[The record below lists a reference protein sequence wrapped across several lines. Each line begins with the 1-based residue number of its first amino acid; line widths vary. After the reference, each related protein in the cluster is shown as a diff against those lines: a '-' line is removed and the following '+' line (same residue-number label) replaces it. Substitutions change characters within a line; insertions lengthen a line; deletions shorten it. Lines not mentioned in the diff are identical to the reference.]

1 MLAFIDAHNYI
12 RIEFDGYIH
21 DVSIL
26 NIPCT
31 YDQTI
36 GMNQYF
42 YSATSI
48 PLQQADKIMINGM
61 TIPLQIGLV
70 TLTDHFHETYQY
82 DGPLGAIYHEDYT
95 DFYVY
100 SPVAKEIKVN
110 VKGHVYPMKGN
121 GIIYHTRVG
130 GDLAFEPYYFDV
142 RLVDTFKKVQ
152 DPYLKM
158 TDTRNG
164 VVIPSSYQ
172 AKKAS
177 ITQHKQDVI
186 IYEAHVRDVTQKLF
200 IEHQGLFLGLDEH
213 DETLGFSFLE
223 YVFDLGITHLQL
235 LPIFDFEGV
244 DPIYKSRFYN
254 WGYNP
259 KHYFAL
265 QPWFSSQP
273 TQPKHTLLEGIH
285 MMDAIH
291 HKGLGIIMDVVYNHV
306 FDMETYPYDHLVPG
320 YFYRHDE
327 HNQRSNGSYCGNEV
341 ESRRYMV
348 RRLII
353 DSLKH
358 FINTYDVDGFR
369 FDLMGLHDVETMN
382 LIHQELS
389 LIKPKILL
397 YGEGWHM
404 GDVLKDHEK
413 ASQQNHHL
421 MPNIAH
427 FNDTFR
433 NHIKGELHG
442 PKLGYGT
449 GGKVDIDDLLLLLKG
464 SPHVFKDPS
473 YSMNYVECHD
483 NMTLFDKQ
491 KKDGQHPNLYRQY
504 QDFTNALVML
514 SEGMTFFHAGQEM
527 YRSKQ
532 GVENSYQSPD
542 NINQLVYEIGP
553 HTSLFKQLAAFKKQ
567 TVHMKRTYDIKDG
580 HIVID
585 LQDEHQAFQIIIK
598 THPSPYTIA
607 TTSCILH
614 VSTMPTKTVE
624 NHIEIKHL
632 GVYIFEKR

>member
-70 TLTDHFHETYQY
+70 TLTDHFNETYQY

-158 TDTRNG
+158 TDTSNG

-177 ITQHKQDVI
+177 ITQHKLDAI
-186 IYEAHVRDVTQKLF
+186 IYEAHVRDVTQKLS

-624 NHIEIKHL
+624 NHIEIKYL